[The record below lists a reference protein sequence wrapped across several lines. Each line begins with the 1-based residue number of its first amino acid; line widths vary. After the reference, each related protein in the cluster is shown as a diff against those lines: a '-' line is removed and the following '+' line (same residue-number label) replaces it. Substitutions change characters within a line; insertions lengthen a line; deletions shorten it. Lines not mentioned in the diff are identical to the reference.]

1 MAFLLPALVINV
13 VIILIPALLT
23 IAMAFVE
30 WDGVSI
36 PTFVGLDNFRTI
48 FADPVFFSA
57 VLNNI
62 KWTLIFLTVP
72 IATGL
77 VAGSLLLVV
86 RRGRTF
92 FQIVYFLPVII
103 ATVVIARV
111 WQGMIYNPESGLLG
125 WLKLYGFVLSDPLAL
140 PPTALYAVASVDLW
154 HWWGFL
160 AVIFFAA
167 LRQVDMAQIDAAML
181 DGANFLQLMRYVLLP
196 AIRPTITLMMI
207 MTVIWSFLVF
217 DFVYVLTQGG
227 PAYSSEVLSTL
238 SALPPPSRWSSASS
252 ASSRRFSTCGYSRER
267 ASDESDCWKRHDRP
281 LIPRA
286 GDRSDHRD
294 VPISVD
300 GHQCFEDQRRDRC
313 QSARFAE
320 RSTMG

>member
-1 MAFLLPALVINV
+1 MPFLLPALVINV

-23 IAMAFVE
+23 VAMAFVD
-30 WDGVSI
+30 WDGVST
-36 PTFVGLDNFRTI
+36 PAFVGLDNFRTI

-57 VLNNI
+57 LLNNI
-62 KWTLIFLTVP
+62 KWTLIFLIIP
-72 IATGL
+72 IAMGL

-103 ATVVIARV
+103 ATVVVARV
-111 WQGMIYNPESGLLG
+111 WQGMIYNPESGLVG
-125 WLKLYGFVLSDPLAL
+125 WLKLYGVVLSDPLAS

-167 LRQVDMAQIDAAML
+167 FRQVDVAQIDAAML
-181 DGANFLQLMRYVLLP
+181 DGANFPQLMRYVLLP

-207 MTVIWSFLVF
+207 MTVIWSFLAF

-238 SALPPPSRWSSASS
+238 SYRYAFYNYTIGPAAAVALVISFFGLIATVFYVRIQQ
-252 ASSRRFSTCGYSRER
+252 REG
-267 ASDESDCWKRHDRP
+267 A
-281 LIPRA
+281 
-286 GDRSDHRD
+286 
-294 VPISVD
+294 
-300 GHQCFEDQRRDRC
+300 
-313 QSARFAE
+313 
-320 RSTMG
+320 

>member
-1 MAFLLPALVINV
+1 MPFLLPALVINV

-30 WDGVSI
+30 WDGVSA
-36 PTFVGLDNFRTI
+36 PTFVGVDNFRTI

-57 VLNNI
+57 LLNNI
-62 KWTLIFLTVP
+62 KWTLIFLTIP
-72 IATGL
+72 IAMGL

-86 RRGRTF
+86 RRARTL

-103 ATVVIARV
+103 ATVVVARV
-111 WQGMIYNPESGLLG
+111 WQGMIYNPESGLVG
-125 WLKLYGFVLSDPLAL
+125 WLKLYGVVLADPLAR
-140 PPTALYAVASVDLW
+140 PPTALYAVATVDLW

-181 DGANFLQLMRYVLLP
+181 DGAGFLQLMRHVLLP

-207 MTVIWSFLVF
+207 MTVIWSFLAF

-238 SALPPPSRWSSASS
+238 SYRYAFYNFTIGPAAAVALVISFFGLVATVFYVRVQQ
-252 ASSRRFSTCGYSRER
+252 REG
-267 ASDESDCWKRHDRP
+267 A
-281 LIPRA
+281 
-286 GDRSDHRD
+286 
-294 VPISVD
+294 
-300 GHQCFEDQRRDRC
+300 
-313 QSARFAE
+313 
-320 RSTMG
+320 

>member
-1 MAFLLPALVINV
+1 MGRRLDSRPSSVW
-13 VIILIPALLT
+13 IISARSSPI
-23 IAMAFVE
+23 
-30 WDGVSI
+30 
-36 PTFVGLDNFRTI
+36 RC
-48 FADPVFFSA
+48 FFSA
-57 VLNNI
+57 LLNNI
-62 KWTLIFLTVP
+62 KWTLIFLTIP
-72 IATGL
+72 IAIGL

-103 ATVVIARV
+103 ATVVVARV
-111 WQGMIYNPESGLLG
+111 WQGMIYNPESGMVG

-167 LRQVDMAQIDAAML
+167 FRQVDMAQIDAAML
-181 DGANFLQLMRYVLLP
+181 DGANFFQLMRYVLLP

-207 MTVIWSFLVF
+207 MTVIWSFLAF

-238 SALPPPSRWSSASS
+238 SYRYAFYNYTIGPAAAVALVISFFGLIATVFYVRIQQ
-252 ASSRRFSTCGYSRER
+252 REG
-267 ASDESDCWKRHDRP
+267 A
-281 LIPRA
+281 
-286 GDRSDHRD
+286 
-294 VPISVD
+294 
-300 GHQCFEDQRRDRC
+300 
-313 QSARFAE
+313 
-320 RSTMG
+320 

>member
-1 MAFLLPALVINV
+1 MPFLLPALVINV

-30 WDGVSI
+30 WDGVSA
-36 PTFVGLDNFRTI
+36 PTFVGVDNFRTI

-57 VLNNI
+57 LLNNI
-62 KWTLIFLTVP
+62 KWTLIFLTIP
-72 IATGL
+72 IAMGL

-86 RRGRTF
+86 RRARTL

-103 ATVVIARV
+103 ATVVVARV
-111 WQGMIYNPESGLLG
+111 WQGMIYNPESGLVG
-125 WLKLYGFVLSDPLAL
+125 WLKLYGVVLADPLAR
-140 PPTALYAVASVDLW
+140 PPTALYAVATVDLW

-167 LRQVDMAQIDAAML
+167 LRQVDMAQIEAAML
-181 DGANFLQLMRYVLLP
+181 DGAGFLQLMRHVLLP

-207 MTVIWSFLVF
+207 MTVIWSFLAF

-238 SALPPPSRWSSASS
+238 SYRYAFYNFTIGPAAAVALVISFFGLVATVFYVRVQQ
-252 ASSRRFSTCGYSRER
+252 REG
-267 ASDESDCWKRHDRP
+267 A
-281 LIPRA
+281 
-286 GDRSDHRD
+286 
-294 VPISVD
+294 
-300 GHQCFEDQRRDRC
+300 
-313 QSARFAE
+313 
-320 RSTMG
+320 

>member
-1 MAFLLPALVINV
+1 MRFLLPALVINV

-30 WDGVSI
+30 WDGVSTPI
-36 PTFVGLDNFRTI
+36 FVGLDNFRTI

-57 VLNNI
+57 LLNNI
-62 KWTLIFLTVP
+62 KWTLIFLVIP
-72 IATGL
+72 IAMGL

-103 ATVVIARV
+103 ATVVVARV
-111 WQGMIYNPESGLLG
+111 WQGMIYNPESGLVG
-125 WLKLYGFVLSDPLAL
+125 WLKLYGIVLADPLAR
-140 PPTALYAVASVDLW
+140 PPTALYAVATVDLW

-181 DGANFLQLMRYVLLP
+181 DGAGFLQIMRHVLLP

-207 MTVIWSFLVF
+207 MTVIWSFLAF

-238 SALPPPSRWSSASS
+238 SYRYAFYNYTIGPAAAVALVISFFGLIATVFYVRVQQ
-252 ASSRRFSTCGYSRER
+252 REG
-267 ASDESDCWKRHDRP
+267 A
-281 LIPRA
+281 
-286 GDRSDHRD
+286 
-294 VPISVD
+294 
-300 GHQCFEDQRRDRC
+300 
-313 QSARFAE
+313 
-320 RSTMG
+320 